1 MQLLKSNYK
10 NYDMLDKE
18 TTFNMNTAS
27 LHKINRESQK
37 KGKLLQYIS
46 FINCITFV
54 NIEFK
59 TTYSKSIFLE
69 IHRNINMHTCTS
81 INLIINFCKQIMS
94 IYAQEAILITSPS
107 NNTEAC

>member
-54 NIEFK
+54 NHDNRYFLKYIE
-59 TTYSKSIFLE
+59 TLTC
-69 IHRNINMHTCTS
+69 IHVQV
-81 INLIINFCKQIMS
+81 LI
-94 IYAQEAILITSPS
+94 
-107 NNTEAC
+107 

>member
-46 FINCITFV
+46 FINRITFV
-54 NIEFK
+54 NHDNRYFLKYIE
-59 TTYSKSIFLE
+59 TL
-69 IHRNINMHTCTS
+69 TC
-81 INLIINFCKQIMS
+81 IRVQVLI
-94 IYAQEAILITSPS
+94 
-107 NNTEAC
+107 

>member
-10 NYDMLDKE
+10 NYDMLNKE

-59 TTYSKSIFLE
+59 TTYSKS
-69 IHRNINMHTCTS
+69 
-81 INLIINFCKQIMS
+81 
-94 IYAQEAILITSPS
+94 
-107 NNTEAC
+107 